1 MMVKNTAF
9 SVKTT
14 LNCGGRLLDLWTPQ
28 IMGVLNVTPDSF
40 YDGGKYAG
48 EKLILQQAEKMLSEG
63 AAIIDVGGMS
73 TRPSAEMITEEEELK
88 RAIPAVKSIKKH
100 FPLAI
105 ISIDTFRSGVAKLA
119 AEAGAAI
126 INDVSGGNMDVKMFE
141 TVAGLHLPYIIM
153 HMQGSPQTMQ
163 VNPTYNNVVLEVMDF
178 FKEKLYQ
185 LQMLGVN
192 DVIIDPG
199 FGFGKTPQHNF
210 QLLKSLG
217 DLKIFEKSILA
228 GLSRK
233 TGMIKLAVGI
243 TPTDALNATT
253 VLNTIALL
261 NGASILRVHDVKEA
275 VEAVK
280 LVSFYKDVTLTL
292 TF

>member
-1 MMVKNTAF
+1 MMVKNTVF

-14 LNCGGRLLDLWTPQ
+14 LNCGGQLLDLSTPQ

-40 YDGGKYAG
+40 YDGGKYAD
-48 EKLILQQAEKMLSEG
+48 EKSLLAQTEKMISEG

-73 TRPSAEMITEEEELK
+73 TRPKAEMISEEEEIK
-88 RAIPAVKSIKKH
+88 RAIPVIENIKKH
-100 FPLAI
+100 FPSAI
-105 ISIDTFRSGVAKLA
+105 ISIDTFRSPVAKVA
-119 AEAGAAI
+119 VDAGATI
-126 INDVSGGNMDVKMFE
+126 INDVSGGNLDKKMFE
-141 TVAGLHLPYIIM
+141 TVAKLRLPYILM
-153 HMQGSPQTMQ
+153 HMQGTPETMQ
-163 VNPTYNNVVLEVMDF
+163 VNPVYKNVTLDIIDF
-178 FKEKLYQ
+178 FKQKIIQ
-185 LQMLGVN
+185 LESLGVT
-192 DVIIDPG
+192 DIIIDLG
-199 FGFGKTPQHNF
+199 FGFGKTPEHNF

-217 DLKIFEKSILA
+217 DFRLLDKPILA

-243 TPTDALNATT
+243 KPAYALNATT

-280 LVSFYKDVTLTL
+280 LVNFYSAVSLEP
-292 TF
+292 